1 MAKFLTITVSGVD
14 YIIPQNGFVAVLQEP
29 TDTTRTNVNYVS
41 ANDDDQIMLYH
52 AADAGKLV
60 QDFIKDKFKEMAET
74 NWTNAIIDITD
85 DCPLEIIL
93 VNIA

>member
-14 YIIPQNGFVAVLQEP
+14 YIIPQNGYVAVLQEP
-29 TDTTRTNVNYVS
+29 GFSNQTNINYTSVNS
-41 ANDDDQIMLYH
+41 TDQIRLSH
-52 AADAGKLV
+52 DSDSGKLV

-85 DCPLEIIL
+85 DCPLEITI
-93 VNIA
+93 VNVA